1 VSGAL
6 WPSQPHAPAVAGVGV
21 DENDTAPLQRQLDTV
36 QGIHPQPRHA
46 AGALGSY
53 DGTHAD
59 PGLVRQPLRGPV
71 QKTTSGTDLRAG
83 EHSRHAAPQQTRQP
97 SKAPNAPCP
106 AHYRTVE
113 FGNVPFE
120 PVVVRACQ
128 ANRGRA

>member
-83 EHSRHAAPQQTRQP
+83 E
-97 SKAPNAPCP
+97 
-106 AHYRTVE
+106 